1 MSRIGDLMP
10 QAAAR
15 LGLEDELRRARFLA
29 TFDAIV
35 AELAPAAHG
44 ACRAL
49 RVEGETLVV
58 EADAPIVGQELVIH
72 GDDARR
78 GVPTGTG
85 RGARCVRC
93 ASRSRTAASAAS
105 LSEARFALIVSPQL
119 TDHDAIIPAPTQQ
132 PGRGP
137 QWPTGSR

>member
-10 QAAAR
+10 TAAAR

-49 RVEGETLVV
+49 RVEGETLVL
-58 EADAPIVGQELVIH
+58 EADAPIVGQELVLH
-72 GDDARR
+72 GDEIAAAFRR
-78 GVPTGTG
+78 APG
-85 RGARCVRC
+85 GASVRQV
-93 ASRSRTAASAAS
+93 RVTVR
-105 LSEARFALIVSPQL
+105 R
-119 TDHDAIIPAPTQQ
+119 
-132 PGRGP
+132 R
-137 QWPTGSR
+137 